1 MSIDIQESLFFD
13 NAKLRKVTV
22 FDALTVAA
30 GATGAWSDDVMP
42 YLVGGEGYV
51 TAQFVITGSGT
62 FSVEAQGSADGTT
75 YGDIYDADGI
85 AYGTASSPLSSGLA
99 AANTGRCRALKFP
112 LLGGLKFRVKE
123 TGAANSVTVT
133 MYLITKAD

>member
-1 MSIDIQESLFFD
+1 MAITISETKNFNNGHSQTI
-13 NAKLRKVTV
+13 TV
-22 FDALTVAA
+22 FGALTVAA

-51 TAQFVITGSGT
+51 TAQYVITGSGT
-62 FSVEAQGSADGTT
+62 FSIEAQGSADGTT

-99 AANTGRCRALKFP
+99 AADTGRCRALKFP

-123 TGAANSVTVT
+123 TGDADSVTVT